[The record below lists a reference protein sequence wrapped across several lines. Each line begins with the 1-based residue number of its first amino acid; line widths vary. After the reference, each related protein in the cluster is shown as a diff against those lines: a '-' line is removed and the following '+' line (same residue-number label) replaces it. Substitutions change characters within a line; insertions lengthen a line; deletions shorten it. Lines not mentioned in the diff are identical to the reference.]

1 MVRIRVK
8 FVKVIKHYVVNVIS
22 IGLYLT
28 KAHEFNVLKLSVA
41 CLS

>member
-8 FVKVIKHYVVNVIS
+8 FVNGIKHYVVNVIS
-22 IGLYLT
+22 IGLDLT
-28 KAHEFNVLKLSVA
+28 KAHESNVLKQSVA

>member
-1 MVRIRVK
+1 MVRVRVE

-22 IGLYLT
+22 IGLDLT
-28 KAHEFNVLKLSVA
+28 KAHEFHVLKQSVA